1 MVDIFQNLV
10 GIAAAVG
17 NDFLQVRIGSGVD
30 LIEGEAETVS
40 DNLLTLPVWLTLIA
54 GDDPLRM
61 RLSQPHSPAGVF
73 RR

>member
-1 MVDIFQNLV
+1 VVDIFQDPV
-10 GIAAAVG
+10 DIVAVVG

-30 LIEGEAETVS
+30 LIEGEADTFS